1 MQLKTSSL
9 VLIIVLIAA
18 LVGGGF
24 FYFRD
29 TKGPEITL
37 IPAVGPVSS
46 KHPPLLQLADLGSGL
61 KSVAVTVTQGDKTFS
76 VLVKEYPEG
85 SLTETEPLPLEQSG
99 IKDGPAQI
107 RVVAVDRSIFP
118 LGSGS
123 TSDQTFTFEFDNK
136 APIIALLSRAHNLTR
151 GGAGLVT
158 YTLSE
163 EVARTGVVIGDRFF
177 PGYQQPSGNYACL
190 FSFPWDMSA
199 SQFVPKVIAVD
210 RAGNDRQAGFYY
222 HTNDKPFRKRQI
234 AVSQQFLEA
243 KMPPFEE
250 AFPEAKSPLE
260 VFLKVNNEMRNANV
274 ARLTEFGLNT
284 SPTPLWEGDF
294 LRLPQAATLS
304 LFADHR
310 TYTYDGQNIDQ
321 QTHLGVDLASTAQA
335 VILAANHGR
344 VVFTDDLGIYGMCVV
359 IDHGLGLQT
368 LYGHLSRIDVSV
380 DQMVSKGQVL
390 GTSGATG
397 MAGGDHLHFETIV
410 SGLSVTPIE
419 WWDGTWIRNN
429 ITEKLSFSPTN

>member
-1 MQLKTSSL
+1 MKTSSL
-9 VLIIVLIAA
+9 VLVIVLISA

-29 TKGPEITL
+29 TNGPEIAL
-37 IPAVGPVSS
+37 APASGPVSS
-46 KHPPLLQLADLGSGL
+46 KHPPILQLTDPGSGL
-61 KSVAVTVTQGDKTFS
+61 KSVTVTVIQGDKTIP
-76 VLVKEYPEG
+76 VLTKEYPEG
-85 SLTETEPLPLEQSG
+85 TPSQSEPLPLEEAG

-107 RVVAVDRSIFP
+107 RVVAIDRSIFP
-118 LGSGS
+118 LGSGC
-123 TSDQTFTFEFDNK
+123 TSDQTFSFEFDNK
-136 APIIALLSRAHNLTR
+136 APIINLLSRAHNLTQ
-151 GGAGLVT
+151 GGSGLVS

-163 EVARTGVVIGDRFF
+163 NVARTGVLVGERFF
-177 PGYQQPSGNYACL
+177 PGYQQASGTYACL

-210 RAGNDRQAGFYY
+210 QAGNERQAGFYY
-222 HTNDKPFRKRQI
+222 HTNDKAFRHRQI
-234 AVSQQFLEA
+234 AISQQFLEA
-243 KMPPFEE
+243 KMPFFED
-250 AFPEAKSPLE
+250 AYPEAKTLLE
-260 VFLKVNNEMRNANV
+260 VFLKVNSEMRKANV
-274 ARLTEFGLNT
+274 ARLTEISHQT

-310 TYTYDGQNIDQ
+310 TYTYEGQNIDQ

-335 VILAANHGR
+335 EILAANHGR
-344 VVFTDDLGIYGMCVV
+344 VVFAGDLGIYGNCVIV
-359 IDHGLGLQT
+359 DHGLGLQT
-368 LYGHLSRIDVSV
+368 LYGHLSRIDVNL
-380 DQMVSKGQVL
+380 DQMVTRGQVL
-390 GTSGATG
+390 GASGATG

-429 ITEKLSFSPTN
+429 ITDKLSLAPTN